1 MCKNVCARAKHVQL
15 FSHVQ
20 LSGCALELIFFW
32 NFLFS
37 LVVLAFI
44 CLVLYESSHAQVEAR
59 GALACACGEGNACCP
74 LKGFK
79 RSRATS

>member
-32 NFLFS
+32 NFVFS

-44 CLVLYESSHAQVEAR
+44 CLVL
-59 GALACACGEGNACCP
+59 
-74 LKGFK
+74 
-79 RSRATS
+79 